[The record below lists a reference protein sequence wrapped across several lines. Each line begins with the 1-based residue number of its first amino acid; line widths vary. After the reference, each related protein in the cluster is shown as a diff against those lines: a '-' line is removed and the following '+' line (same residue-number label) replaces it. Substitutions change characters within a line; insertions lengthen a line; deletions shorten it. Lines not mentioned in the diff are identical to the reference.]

1 MIVRIGTKARIGTG
15 GGLNRGA
22 FQDFVNCNPSLSP
35 QCIDMVVV
43 AWWKLTPT
51 KSRACC
57 GGCSGMVV
65 VMVAVDTNKKVKCRR
80 WVAMI
85 GTQHPDY

>member
-1 MIVRIGTKARIGTG
+1 MIHVIPEFQIRIGTG

-57 GGCSGMVV
+57 GGSG
-65 VMVAVDTNKKVKCRR
+65 D
-80 WVAMI
+80 
-85 GTQHPDY
+85 GGS

>member
-1 MIVRIGTKARIGTG
+1 MIHAIPEVQIRIGTG

-22 FQDFVNCNPSLSP
+22 FQDFVNFSPSLSP

-57 GGCSGMVV
+57 GGCGDGGS
-65 VMVAVDTNKKVKCRR
+65 
-80 WVAMI
+80 
-85 GTQHPDY
+85 